1 MLSFAIRII
10 VTLFLIS
17 FLDIFNETALAEGRM
32 YEGTAEG
39 PCIEWSNKRLKW
51 PQTILGREKAKCRRR
66 GTKPSKG
73 TTTCRLKRTYIN
85 VVTGQRMFIYERAG
99 TGLEDVTMSVDPS
112 AGGACQ
118 RSYACDPFKN

>member
-1 MLSFAIRII
+1 MLSDYIKKFI
-10 VTLFLIS
+10 VILVSLMFLEPTQ
-17 FLDIFNETALAEGRM
+17 LGYAAGRT
-32 YEGTAEG
+32 YEGSAEG

-73 TTTCRLKRTYIN
+73 TTTCRLKRSYIN
-85 VVTGQRMFIYERAG
+85 IGTKQRMCIYERAG

-118 RSYACDPFKN
+118 RSYACDPLKN

>member
-1 MLSFAIRII
+1 MLSDFIKKFIF
-10 VTLFLIS
+10 LFVS
-17 FLDIFNETALAEGRM
+17 FLLTIPTEAVFAAGRT
-32 YEGTAEG
+32 YEGSAEG

-73 TTTCRLKRTYIN
+73 TTTCRLKRTYID
-85 VVTGQRMFIYERAG
+85 VGTKQRICVYERAG

-118 RSYACDPFKN
+118 RSYACDPIKN

>member
-1 MLSFAIRII
+1 MLLFATRII
-10 VTLFLIS
+10 VMVFSIS
-17 FLDIFNETALAEGRM
+17 FFDVLDKPLLAEGRM
-32 YEGTAEG
+32 YEGSAEG

-51 PQTILGREKAKCRRR
+51 PQTILGLEKAKCRRR

-73 TTTCRLKRTYIN
+73 TTTCRLKRTYID
-85 VVTGQRMFIYERAG
+85 VGTKQRICVYERAG

-118 RSYACDPFKN
+118 RSYACDPLK

>member
-1 MLSFAIRII
+1 MLFFLKKII
-10 VTLFLIS
+10 VIILVIF
-17 FLDIFNETALAEGRM
+17 FLDIIREPAFAEGRM

-73 TTTCRLKRTYIN
+73 TTTCRLKRSYIN
-85 VVTGQRMFIYERAG
+85 IGTKQRMCIYERAG

>member
-1 MLSFAIRII
+1 MLIFTIRII
-10 VTLFLIS
+10 VMVFLMS
-17 FLDIFNETALAEGRM
+17 FLDVLDKPLRAEGRM
-32 YEGTAEG
+32 YEGSAEG

-73 TTTCRLKRTYIN
+73 TTTCRLKRTYID
-85 VVTGQRMFIYERAG
+85 VGTKQRICVYERAG

-118 RSYACDPFKN
+118 RSYACDPLK

>member
-1 MLSFAIRII
+1 MLLFATRII
-10 VTLFLIS
+10 VMVFLIS
-17 FLDIFNETALAEGRM
+17 FFDVLDKPLLAEGRM
-32 YEGTAEG
+32 YEGSAEG

-51 PQTILGREKAKCRRR
+51 PQTILGLEKAKCRRR

-73 TTTCRLKRTYIN
+73 TTTCRLKRTYID
-85 VVTGQRMFIYERAG
+85 VGTKQRICVYERAG

-118 RSYACDPFKN
+118 RCYACDPLK

>member
-1 MLSFAIRII
+1 MLSDFIKKII
-10 VTLFLIS
+10 FLFVS
-17 FLDIFNETALAEGRM
+17 FLLIIPSEAVLAAGRT
-32 YEGTAEG
+32 YEGSAEG

-73 TTTCRLKRTYIN
+73 TTTCRLKRTYID
-85 VVTGQRMFIYERAG
+85 VGTKQRICVYERAG

-112 AGGACQ
+112 AGGECQ
-118 RSYACDPFKN
+118 RSYACDPIKN

>member
-1 MLSFAIRII
+1 MLFFVTRII
-10 VTLFLIS
+10 VLALIIS
-17 FLDIFNETALAEGRM
+17 FLDVFDKPLVAEGRM

-66 GTKPSKG
+66 GKKPSKG
-73 TTTCRLKRTYIN
+73 TTTCRLKRTYID
-85 VVTGQRMFIYERAG
+85 VGTKQRICIFERAG

-118 RSYACDPFKN
+118 KSYACDPIKN

>member
-1 MLSFAIRII
+1 MLFFVTRMI
-10 VTLFLIS
+10 VLTLIIS
-17 FLDIFNETALAEGRM
+17 FLDVFDKPLVAEGRM

-66 GTKPSKG
+66 GIKPSKG
-73 TTTCRLKRTYIN
+73 TTTCRLKRTYID
-85 VVTGQRMFIYERAG
+85 VGTKQRICIFERAG

-118 RSYACDPFKN
+118 KSYACDPIKN

>member
-1 MLSFAIRII
+1 MLSDHIKKLI
-10 VTLFLIS
+10 VLLVSLMFLEPTQ
-17 FLDIFNETALAEGRM
+17 LGYAAGRT
-32 YEGTAEG
+32 YEGSAEG

-73 TTTCRLKRTYIN
+73 TTTCRLKRSYIN
-85 VVTGQRMFIYERAG
+85 IGTKQRMCIYERAG

-118 RSYACDPFKN
+118 RSYACDPLKN

>member
-1 MLSFAIRII
+1 MLFFLTRII
-10 VTLFLIS
+10 VFTLIIS
-17 FLDIFNETALAEGRM
+17 FLDVFDNQIVAEGRM

-66 GTKPSKG
+66 GKKPSKG
-73 TTTCRLKRTYIN
+73 TTTCRLKRTYID
-85 VVTGQRMFIYERAG
+85 VGTKQRICIFERAG

-112 AGGACQ
+112 GGGACQ
-118 RSYACDPFKN
+118 KSYACDPIKN

>member
-1 MLSFAIRII
+1 MLFFLTRII
-10 VTLFLIS
+10 VFTLIIS
-17 FLDIFNETALAEGRM
+17 FLDVFDNPIVAEGRM

-66 GTKPSKG
+66 GKKPSKG
-73 TTTCRLKRTYIN
+73 TTTCRLKRTYID
-85 VVTGQRMFIYERAG
+85 VGTKQRICIFERAG

-112 AGGACQ
+112 GGGACQ
-118 RSYACDPFKN
+118 KSYACDPIKN

>member
-1 MLSFAIRII
+1 MLFFVTRII
-10 VTLFLIS
+10 VLALILS
-17 FLDIFNETALAEGRM
+17 FFSVFDKPLVAEGRM

-66 GTKPSKG
+66 GKKPSKG
-73 TTTCRLKRTYIN
+73 TTTCRLKRTYID
-85 VVTGQRMFIYERAG
+85 VGTKQRICIFERAG

-118 RSYACDPFKN
+118 KSYACDPIKN

>member
-1 MLSFAIRII
+1 MMVSLM
-10 VTLFLIS
+10 FLEPTQ
-17 FLDIFNETALAEGRM
+17 LGYAAGRT
-32 YEGTAEG
+32 YEVSAEG

-73 TTTCRLKRTYIN
+73 TTTCRLKRSYIN
-85 VVTGQRMFIYERAG
+85 IGTKQRMCIYERAG

-118 RSYACDPFKN
+118 RSYACDPLKN

>member
-1 MLSFAIRII
+1 MLSDFIKKFIF
-10 VTLFLIS
+10 LFVS
-17 FLDIFNETALAEGRM
+17 FLLIIPTEVVLAAGRT
-32 YEGTAEG
+32 YEGSAEG

-73 TTTCRLKRTYIN
+73 TTTCRLKRTYID
-85 VVTGQRMFIYERAG
+85 VGTKQRICVYERAG

-118 RSYACDPFKN
+118 RSYACDPIKN

>member
-1 MLSFAIRII
+1 MLFFLTRII
-10 VTLFLIS
+10 VFTLIIS
-17 FLDIFNETALAEGRM
+17 FLDVFDNPIVAEGRM

-66 GTKPSKG
+66 GKKPSKG
-73 TTTCRLKRTYIN
+73 TTTCRLKRTYID
-85 VVTGQRMFIYERAG
+85 VGTKQRICIFERAG

-112 AGGACQ
+112 GGGA
-118 RSYACDPFKN
+118 

>member
-1 MLSFAIRII
+1 MLSAFIK
-10 VTLFLIS
+10 TLVVLFIS
-17 FLDIFNETALAEGRM
+17 LMFVVPSQRAAAAGRT
-32 YEGTAEG
+32 YEGSAEG

-73 TTTCRLKRTYIN
+73 TTTCRLKRSYIN
-85 VVTGQRMFIYERAG
+85 IGTKQRMCIYERAG

-118 RSYACDPFKN
+118 RSYACDPLKN

>member
-51 PQTILGREKAKCRRR
+51 PQTILGREKAKCREEVLSQARVL
-66 GTKPSKG
+66 
-73 TTTCRLKRTYIN
+73 RL
-85 VVTGQRMFIYERAG
+85 VG
-99 TGLEDVTMSVDPS
+99 
-112 AGGACQ
+112 
-118 RSYACDPFKN
+118 

>member
-1 MLSFAIRII
+1 MLFFFIRII
-10 VTLFLIS
+10 AIIIFLSFWVTLDKPL
-17 FLDIFNETALAEGRM
+17 LAEGRT
-32 YEGTAEG
+32 YEGSAEG

-73 TTTCRLKRTYIN
+73 TTTCRLKRTYID
-85 VVTGQRMFIYERAG
+85 VGTKQRICVFERAG

-118 RSYACDPFKN
+118 KSYACDPYKN

>member
-1 MLSFAIRII
+1 M
-10 VTLFLIS
+10 TFLIS
-17 FLDIFNETALAEGRM
+17 FVDVSDNLLLAEGRM

-51 PQTILGREKAKCRRR
+51 PQTILGLEKAKCRRR

-73 TTTCRLKRTYIN
+73 TTTCRLKRSYIN
-85 VVTGQRMFIYERAG
+85 VGTGQRMCIYERAG

>member
-1 MLSFAIRII
+1 MLFFLKKII
-10 VTLFLIS
+10 VIILVIF
-17 FLDIFNETALAEGRM
+17 FLDIIKEPAFAEGRM

-66 GTKPSKG
+66 GINIGTK
-73 TTTCRLKRTYIN
+73 
-85 VVTGQRMFIYERAG
+85 QRMCIYERAG

>member
-1 MLSFAIRII
+1 MLFFATRII
-10 VTLFLIS
+10 VVVFLIS
-17 FLDIFNETALAEGRM
+17 FFDILDKSLLAEGRM
-32 YEGTAEG
+32 YEGSAEG

-51 PQTILGREKAKCRRR
+51 PQTILGLEKAKCRRR

-73 TTTCRLKRTYIN
+73 TTTCRLKRTYID
-85 VVTGQRMFIYERAG
+85 VGTKQRICVYERAG

-118 RSYACDPFKN
+118 RSYACDPLK

>member
-1 MLSFAIRII
+1 M
-10 VTLFLIS
+10 VFLIS
-17 FLDIFNETALAEGRM
+17 FFDVLDKPLLAEGRM
-32 YEGTAEG
+32 YEGSAEG

-51 PQTILGREKAKCRRR
+51 PQTILGLEKAKCRRR

-73 TTTCRLKRTYIN
+73 TTTCRLKRTYID
-85 VVTGQRMFIYERAG
+85 VGTKQRICVYERAG

-118 RSYACDPFKN
+118 RSYACDPLK

>member
-1 MLSFAIRII
+1 MLSAFIK
-10 VTLFLIS
+10 TLVVLFIS
-17 FLDIFNETALAEGRM
+17 LMFVVPAQPTAAAGRT
-32 YEGTAEG
+32 YEGSAEG

-73 TTTCRLKRTYIN
+73 TTTCRLKRSYIN
-85 VVTGQRMFIYERAG
+85 IGTKQRMCIYERAG

-118 RSYACDPFKN
+118 RSYACDPLKN

>member
-1 MLSFAIRII
+1 MLFFVTRMI
-10 VTLFLIS
+10 VLTLIIS
-17 FLDIFNETALAEGRM
+17 FLDVFDKPLVAEGRM

-66 GTKPSKG
+66 GKKPSKG
-73 TTTCRLKRTYIN
+73 TTTCRLKRTYID
-85 VVTGQRMFIYERAG
+85 VGTKQRICIFERAG

-118 RSYACDPFKN
+118 KSYACDPIKN

>member
-1 MLSFAIRII
+1 MLFFLTRII
-10 VTLFLIS
+10 VFTLIIS
-17 FLDIFNETALAEGRM
+17 FLDVFDNPLVAEGRM

-66 GTKPSKG
+66 GKKPSKG
-73 TTTCRLKRTYIN
+73 TTTCRLKRTYID
-85 VVTGQRMFIYERAG
+85 VGTKQRICIFERAG

-112 AGGACQ
+112 GGGACQ
-118 RSYACDPFKN
+118 KSYACDPIKN

>member
-1 MLSFAIRII
+1 MLFFLKRII
-10 VTLFLIS
+10 VFFLIIS
-17 FLDIFNETALAEGRM
+17 FLDIVKEPVLAEGRM

-85 VVTGQRMFIYERAG
+85 VGTGQRMCIYERAG

>member
-1 MLSFAIRII
+1 MLSNLTKHI
-10 VTLFLIS
+10 V
-17 FLDIFNETALAEGRM
+17 IFMLAVALLVPYDLAMAAGRM

-73 TTTCRLKRTYIN
+73 TTTCRLKRSYIN
-85 VVTGQRMFIYERAG
+85 VGTKQRMCIYERAG

-118 RSYACDPFKN
+118 RSYACDPLKN